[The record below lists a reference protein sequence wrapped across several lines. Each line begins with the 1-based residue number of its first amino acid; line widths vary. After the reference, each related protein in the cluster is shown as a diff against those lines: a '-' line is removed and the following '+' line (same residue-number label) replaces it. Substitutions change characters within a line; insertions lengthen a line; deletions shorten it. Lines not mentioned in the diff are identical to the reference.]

1 MAINF
6 HPDPGT
12 ILICDFRGMEEPE
25 MVKRR
30 PVVVVSPK
38 FKDRTGICTIVPLS
52 TTPPRP
58 VKRYHF
64 KLQITPVLP
73 APFDSEWHWV
83 KADMMYALSFKRFH
97 LPSDGK
103 MADGKRI
110 YELRTV
116 SLDDLHQTRQ
126 CLLHGLGLPV

>member
-58 VKRYHF
+58 VKGYHF

-83 KADMMYALSFKRFH
+83 KADMMYALSFKRFQ
-97 LPSDGK
+97 LPTDGK

-110 YELRTV
+110 YDLRTV
-116 SLDDLHQTRQ
+116 TEEDLHQIRQ
-126 CLLHGLGLPV
+126 CLLRGLGLTV

>member
-38 FKDRTGICTIVPLS
+38 FKDRTGLCTIVPLS

-58 VKRYHF
+58 VKPYHF

-73 APFDSEWHWV
+73 SPFDSEWHWV

-103 MADGKRI
+103 MAGGKRI

-116 SLDDLHQTRQ
+116 SPEDLHQIRQ
-126 CLLHGLGLPV
+126 CLLQGLGLPV